1 MQSIKRVLAVTA
13 AAALTGVA
21 SLLATAA
28 PASAINPC
36 DAGDPPAYC
45 YDDYDPAP
53 PTPAAPT
60 NLTAA
65 SVLQTS
71 VTLQW
76 TDNASNET
84 GYQIRRVVSGSTTT
98 YFSAAAN
105 STSFTDTTAPAARY
119 IEYYVSAKNCTST
132 CSASS
137 APRVAVQ
144 THQQPAS
151 PTGGLSSSSSVGTWG
166 YYSLSGWTIDWDTT
180 APLQVSLVLDGVVIS
195 TQTANGAYAG
205 LNASNP
211 GYGDNHG
218 FSFYTGKTTVKGTH
232 TLCVRATNVGG
243 GADADL
249 ICSTYVVNGP
259 PSAATNLTLTN
270 TGTSMVIRFTDN
282 ANDETG
288 YVLQRSTDAQ
298 ASWLSVGSQY
308 PAISGSGSGGSATDY
323 SSPPAGTCYR
333 ILMVNSY
340 GNTPSAAVCS

>member
-1 MQSIKRVLAVTA
+1 MRSIKRVLAVTA
-13 AAALTGVA
+13 AATFTGVA

-36 DAGDPPAYC
+36 DAGDPPDYC
-45 YDDYDPAP
+45 YDYDPAP

-60 NLTAA
+60 NLTAP

-84 GYQIRRVVSGSTTT
+84 QYQIRRVVSGVTSYFTT
-98 YFSAAAN
+98 AAN

-119 IEYYVSAKNCTST
+119 VEYYVSAKNCDGV
-132 CSASS
+132 CSSSS

-144 THQQPAS
+144 THQQPAN
-151 PTGGLSSSSSVGTWG
+151 PTGGLSSSSSLGTWG
-166 YYSLSGWTIDWDTT
+166 YYSISGWTIDYDTVN
-180 APLQVSLVLDGVVIS
+180 PIQVSLVLDGVVAQ
-195 TQTANGAYAG
+195 TKTANTAYSG

-218 FSFYTGKTTVKGTH
+218 YSFYTGKSTVKGTH
-232 TLCVRATNVGG
+232 TVCVRATNVGG
-243 GADADL
+243 GVDTNL
-249 ICSTYVVNGP
+249 VCSSYVVYGP
-259 PSAATNLTLTN
+259 PSAASNLTLTN
-270 TGTSMVIRFTDN
+270 TGTSMVVGFTDN

-308 PAISGSGSGGSATDY
+308 PAVSGSGSRATATDY

>member
-1 MQSIKRVLAVTA
+1 VRSIKRVLAVTA
-13 AAALTGVA
+13 AATLTGVA
-21 SLLATAA
+21 CLLATAA

-36 DAGDPPAYC
+36 QSNDPPDYC
-45 YDDYDPAP
+45 YDYDPTP

-60 NLTAA
+60 NLTAP

-84 GYQIRRVVSGSTTT
+84 SYQIRRVVSGTTS

-119 IEYYVSAKNCTST
+119 IEYYVSAKNCDST

-144 THQQPAS
+144 THQQPAN
-151 PTGGLSSSSSVGTWG
+151 PTGGLSSSSSQGTWG
-166 YYSLSGWTIDWDTT
+166 YYSLTGWTIDWDTT
-180 APLQVSLVLDGVVIS
+180 APLQVSLVLDGAVIS
-195 TQTANGAYAG
+195 TQTADRAYSG

-218 FSFYTGKTTVKGTH
+218 YYFYTGKSTAKGTH
-232 TLCVRATNVGG
+232 LLCVRATNVGG
-243 GADADL
+243 GVDTNVA
-249 ICSTYVVNGP
+249 CWSYVVNGP

-270 TGTSMVIRFTDN
+270 TGTSMVIGFKDN

-308 PAISGSGSGGSATDY
+308 PPISGSGGAGSATDY